1 MNDFRNGA
9 EFAALMVSLGRIET
23 VNQVAFEAAQAS
35 ERKPQDHHDRRRLQ
49 QENKLLGRQL
59 RAALLCSAY
68 SIAEAAIIGL
78 APKATEKYEVLK
90 HKVQIA
96 YGLIDENPSALHFR
110 QYQLQ
115 HVSGLCK
122 GDEWD
127 SDWLDIHRLR
137 LLRNRLVHSGG
148 VGEED
153 KLSKKIDRDS
163 GLAAWVEPMF
173 EGSEAEIYVLVVGE
187 MHFRQRLQKLQKFIY
202 DIDAELP
209 RIVTE

>member
-1 MNDFRNGA
+1 MNDFCNGA
-9 EFAALMVSLGRIET
+9 EFQALMVSLGRIEN
-23 VNQVAFEAAQAS
+23 VNQIAFEAAQAS
-35 ERKPQDHHDRRRLQ
+35 ERKPQDHHDRRRLK

-78 APKATEKYEVLK
+78 TPHELAANSDIKKYFGMGENERPIRLHRSQFVLQQ
-90 HKVQIA
+90 V
-96 YGLIDENPSALHFR
+96 F
-110 QYQLQ
+110 
-115 HVSGLCK
+115 GLCK
-122 GDEWD
+122 TDQWNE
-127 SDWLDIHRLR
+127 DWLDLHRLR

-153 KLSKKIDRDS
+153 KLSRKIDRDA
-163 GLAAWVEPMF
+163 GFAAWVEPMF

-209 RIVTE
+209 RIVT

>member
-9 EFAALMVSLGRIET
+9 EFQALMVSLGRIEN
-23 VNQVAFEAAQAS
+23 VNQIAFEAAQAS
-35 ERKPQDHHDRRRLQ
+35 ERKPQGHHDRRRLE

-78 APKATEKYEVLK
+78 TPHELTTNSDIKKYFGLGENERPIPLHRSQFVLQQ
-90 HKVQIA
+90 V
-96 YGLIDENPSALHFR
+96 F
-110 QYQLQ
+110 
-115 HVSGLCK
+115 GLCK
-122 GDEWD
+122 TDQWNE
-127 SDWLDIHRLR
+127 DWLDLHRLR

-153 KLSKKIDRDS
+153 NLSKKIDRDA
-163 GLAAWVEPMF
+163 GFAAWVEPMF

-209 RIVTE
+209 RIVT

>member
-9 EFAALMVSLGRIET
+9 EFQALMVSLDRINT
-23 VNQVAFEAAQAS
+23 VNQVTFEAAQAA

-59 RAALLCSAY
+59 RAPLLCSAY

-78 APKATEKYEVLK
+78 TKHGSATNSDINSHFDSPEKAKPTPLHRSQFVLQEV
-90 HKVQIA
+90 
-96 YGLIDENPSALHFR
+96 F
-110 QYQLQ
+110 
-115 HVSGLCK
+115 GLCK
-122 GDEWD
+122 TDKWNE
-127 SDWLDIHRLR
+127 DWLDLHRLR

-153 KLSKKIDRDS
+153 NLSKKIDRDA
-163 GLAAWVEPMF
+163 GFAAWVEPMF
-173 EGSEAEIYVLVVGE
+173 EGSESEIYVLVIGE